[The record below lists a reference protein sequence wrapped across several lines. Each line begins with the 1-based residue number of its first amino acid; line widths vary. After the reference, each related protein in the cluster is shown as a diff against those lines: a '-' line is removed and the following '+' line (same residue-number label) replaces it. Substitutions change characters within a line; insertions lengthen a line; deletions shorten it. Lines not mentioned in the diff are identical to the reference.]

1 MRSHIADHLSMH
13 KERPARPRG
22 FLRQKYE
29 TPETPRGQVI
39 TLQKACS
46 EHDLP
51 DLIMQKSI
59 AGKKIK
65 CSLYII
71 HDSWAERKILIQG
84 RHCSEYRF
92 KTEKNLITLI

>member
-1 MRSHIADHLSMH
+1 MH

-22 FLRQKYE
+22 FLIQKYE

-39 TLQKACS
+39 TLQKAYS

-59 AGKKIK
+59 AGKKLNVAHI
-65 CSLYII
+65 LYIGI
-71 HDSWAERKILIQG
+71 VGLHEKILIQG

>member
-1 MRSHIADHLSMH
+1 MH

-22 FLRQKYE
+22 FLMQKYE

-39 TLQKACS
+39 TLQKAYS

-59 AGKKIK
+59 AGKKLNVAHI
-65 CSLYII
+65 LYIGI
-71 HDSWAERKILIQG
+71 VGLH
-84 RHCSEYRF
+84 
-92 KTEKNLITLI
+92 EKF

>member
-1 MRSHIADHLSMH
+1 MH

-22 FLRQKYE
+22 FLIQKYE

-39 TLQKACS
+39 TLQKSYS

-59 AGKKIK
+59 AGKKLNVAHI
-65 CSLYII
+65 LYMTGY
-71 HDSWAERKILIQG
+71 SWAERKILIQG